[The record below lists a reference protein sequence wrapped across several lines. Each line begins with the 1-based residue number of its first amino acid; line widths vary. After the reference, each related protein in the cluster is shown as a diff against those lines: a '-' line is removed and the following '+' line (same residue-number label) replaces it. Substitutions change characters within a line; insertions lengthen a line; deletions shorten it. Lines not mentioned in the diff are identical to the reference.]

1 MSPMPTTYAHDLFGQ
16 RVYTFLTPEVK
27 QVIRKNKNLFRIGL
41 HGPDILFYDIPNSK
55 VTRTGIVMHREVAA
69 PFFERGMTLVRQKHD
84 EKLLAYLLGFACHY
98 LLDSTCHPYVY
109 EMAEKEV
116 ISHTLLE
123 KEFDRTL
130 MLETGKNPYRYYP
143 SCGVIPHITYAC
155 VIHRAIPKIRTREIH
170 TSLKLMK
177 LITNCLV
184 YDNHG
189 RRKNFLTFLSRIAG
203 KKLSTE
209 MMEYFMEKD
218 PIPGSAVP
226 VHKLHTLFDKAL
238 LAASEELTELYQLSI
253 HDQPLSDRWYH
264 TYNG

>member
-1 MSPMPTTYAHDLFGQ
+1 
-16 RVYTFLTPEVK
+16 
-27 QVIRKNKNLFRIGL
+27 
-41 HGPDILFYDIPNSK
+41 
-55 VTRTGIVMHREVAA
+55 
-69 PFFERGMTLVRQKHD
+69 
-84 EKLLAYLLGFACHY
+84 
-98 LLDSTCHPYVY
+98 
-109 EMAEKEV
+109 MAEKEV

-170 TSLKLMK
+170 TSLKLMN